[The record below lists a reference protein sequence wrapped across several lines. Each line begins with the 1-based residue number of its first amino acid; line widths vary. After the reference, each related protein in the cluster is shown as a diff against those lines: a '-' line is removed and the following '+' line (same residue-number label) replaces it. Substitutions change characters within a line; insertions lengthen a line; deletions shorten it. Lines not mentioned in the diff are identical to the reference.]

1 MNVTVRLFATFR
13 EGRGKELSLEMAED
27 ATPAIVAERLGI
39 GVKDI
44 AILLVNGRDGKVDG
58 SLAEGDR
65 VSFFPP
71 VGGG

>member
-1 MNVTVRLFATFR
+1 MNVTVRLFATLR
-13 EGRGKELSLEMAED
+13 EGRGKELSLDLPEGS
-27 ATPAIVAERLGI
+27 TPASVAERLGI
-39 GVKDI
+39 GIRDI
-44 AILLVNGRDGKVDG
+44 AILLVNGRDGKADG